1 MKQNYPEH
9 MELLCQKGYYP
20 YEWVNGVD
28 KLDHKGLPPKNSFYS
43 SLKQETITDKEYKHA
58 QNVYK
63 QLNGKTFKD
72 YHMTYLKCG
81 VLLLAD
87 LFENF
92 RKHAWPTTSWTP
104 PIISP
109 LLVLLGMQCC

>member
-1 MKQNYPEH
+1 

-28 KLDHKGLPPKNSFYS
+28 KLDHKGLPPKDFFYL
-43 SLKQETITDKEYKHA
+43 SLKQETISVDECKHA

-63 QLNGKTFKD
+63 QLNCKTFKD
-72 YHMTYLKCG
+72 YHMTYLKCD

-87 LFENF
+87 VFENF
-92 RKHAWPTTSWTP
+92 RKTCITYYKLDPANYLTAPGLAWD
-104 PIISP
+104 
-109 LLVLLGMQCC
+109 